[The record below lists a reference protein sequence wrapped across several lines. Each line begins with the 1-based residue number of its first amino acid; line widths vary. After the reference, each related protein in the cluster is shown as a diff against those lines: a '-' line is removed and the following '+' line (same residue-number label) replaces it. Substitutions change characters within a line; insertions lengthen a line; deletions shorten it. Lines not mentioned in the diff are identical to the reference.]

1 MRIMTDNDYEIRE
14 IPGTSPVFKNEIA
27 IALADL
33 LPEVISDGK
42 IDVEKL
48 RQILGE
54 DLTDE
59 RERFGLSWPGR
70 MRALR
75 AAQEPTTATLK
86 PVLDK
91 SKNWEHT
98 KNVFIE
104 GDNLET
110 LKILQKHYHGK
121 IKLIYIDP
129 PYNTGKD
136 FVYPDNFR
144 EGLETYLEWSRQV
157 NEEGKKLSSNS
168 ESEGR
173 YHSNWLNMMYPRL
186 KLARNL
192 LTNDGAIFISIDDV
206 EQAHLRKLCDEVF
219 GEANFVGNIIWEK
232 KYTRANDAKYFSDNH
247 DHLLCYARKKDD
259 LNLKLLPRD
268 ESQLAAYVNPDN
280 HPKGAWKATPL
291 HAKSGSN
298 SSSYTFTNGV
308 IWTPPTGT
316 FRRFNDQSMQSMDVN
331 DEIWFGSDGK
341 QTPSRKSFLS
351 EVKDGVTPVTI
362 WPYTEVGH
370 THEANNELKQLGLG
384 GIFDNPKPTRLIRRT
399 IELISDGDDFVLDFF
414 AGSGTTGQ
422 AVLAQN
428 AADGKNRKFILVQLP
443 EPTPEESEA
452 RNQGYK
458 SIADITRARITNAGR
473 QLEDQIIGSQ
483 IDTGFRSYKLT
494 DTNFSKWQVASD
506 IEPNVL
512 EQHILDL
519 HDSASDEASQ
529 EAVLAEILLKL
540 GHSLSQDQESIEVEG
555 LEVFSLNENLV
566 VAYVNSTL
574 KPTIPQI
581 RAILDL
587 KPAKFIILEDAFQ
600 GDDQLKTNVVQ
611 ECKSRKVELW
621 TA

>member
-1 MRIMTDNDYEIRE
+1 MTDHDYEIRE

-42 IDVEKL
+42 IDGEKL
-48 RQILGE
+48 KHILGE
-54 DLTDE
+54 DIADE
-59 RERFGLSWPGR
+59 REKFGLSWPGK

-86 PVLDK
+86 PIIDK

-259 LNLKLLPRD
+259 LKLKLLPRD
-268 ESQLAAYVNPDN
+268 ESQLAAYINPDN

-298 SSSYTFTNGV
+298 TSSYTFTNGV
-308 IWTPPTGT
+308 VWTPPTGT
-316 FRRFNDQSMQSMDVN
+316 FRRFNDDSMQNMDVN

-362 WPYTEVGH
+362 WPYSEVGH

-399 IELISDGDDFVLDFF
+399 IELISEGDDFVLDFF

-452 RNQGYK
+452 RNQGFK
-458 SIADITRARITNAGR
+458 SIADITRARITNAGQ
-473 QLEDQIIGSQ
+473 QLEDEISGSQ

-519 HDSASDEASQ
+519 RDSASDEASQ
-529 EAVLAEILLKL
+529 EAILAEILLKL
-540 GHSLSQDQESIEVEG
+540 GYSLSQDQESIEVEG
-555 LEVFSLNENLV
+555 LEVFSLDENLV
-566 VAYVNSTL
+566 VAYVNSAL

>member
-59 RERFGLSWPGR
+59 RERFGLSWPGK

-519 HDSASDEASQ
+519 RDSASDEASQ

-566 VAYVNSTL
+566 VTYVNSTL

>member
-59 RERFGLSWPGR
+59 RERFGLSWPGK

-519 HDSASDEASQ
+519 RDSASDEASQ

>member
-1 MRIMTDNDYEIRE
+1 MTDNDYEIRE
-14 IPGTSPVFKNEIA
+14 MPGTSPVFKNEIT

-33 LPEVISDGK
+33 LPEVVSDGK

-59 RERFGLSWPGR
+59 RERFGLSWPGK

-384 GIFDNPKPTRLIRRT
+384 GIFDNPKPTRLIRRI
-399 IELISDGDDFVLDFF
+399 IELVSDGDDFVLDFF

-519 HDSASDEASQ
+519 RDNASDEASQ

>member
-1 MRIMTDNDYEIRE
+1 MTDHDYEIRE

-42 IDVEKL
+42 IDGEKL
-48 RQILGE
+48 KHILGE
-54 DLTDE
+54 DLADE
-59 RERFGLSWPGR
+59 REKFGLSWPGK

-86 PVLDK
+86 PIIDK

-157 NEEGKKLSSNS
+157 NEGGKKLSSNS

-259 LNLKLLPRD
+259 LKLKLLPRD
-268 ESQLAAYVNPDN
+268 ESQLAAYINPDN

-298 SSSYTFTNGV
+298 TSSYTFTNGV
-308 IWTPPTGT
+308 VWTPPTGT
-316 FRRFNDQSMQSMDVN
+316 FRRFNDDSMQNMDVN

-362 WPYTEVGH
+362 WPYSEVGH

-458 SIADITRARITNAGR
+458 SIADITRARITNAGQ

-519 HDSASDEASQ
+519 RHSASDEVSQ
-529 EAVLAEILLKL
+529 EAILAEILLKL
-540 GHSLSQDQESIEVEG
+540 GYSLSQDQEIIEVEG
-555 LEVFSLNENLV
+555 LEVFSLDENLV
-566 VAYVNSTL
+566 VAYVNSVL

-581 RAILDL
+581 RAILGL

>member
-1 MRIMTDNDYEIRE
+1 MTDNDYVIRE
-14 IPGTSPVFKNEIA
+14 IPGTSPVLKNEIA

-48 RQILGE
+48 KQILGE
-54 DLTDE
+54 DHTDE
-59 RERFGLSWPGR
+59 REKFGLSWPGK

-86 PVLDK
+86 PVIEK

-370 THEANNELKQLGLG
+370 THEANDELKQLGLG

-506 IEPNVL
+506 TEPNVL

-519 HDSASDEASQ
+519 RDSASDEASQ

-540 GHSLSQDQESIEVEG
+540 GYSLSQDQESIEVEG
-555 LEVFSLNENLV
+555 LEVFSLDENLV

>member
-1 MRIMTDNDYEIRE
+1 MTDNDYEIRE
-14 IPGTSPVFKNEIA
+14 ISGTSPVFKSEIA

-42 IDVEKL
+42 IDGEKL
-48 RQILGE
+48 KQILGE

-59 RERFGLSWPGR
+59 RERFGLFWPGKI
-70 MRALR
+70 RALR
-75 AAQEPTTATLK
+75 AAQEPTTATLM
-86 PVLDK
+86 PIMVK

-268 ESQLAAYVNPDN
+268 ESQLAAYMNPDN
-280 HPKGAWKATPL
+280 HPKGPWKATPL

-298 SSSYTFTNGV
+298 TSSYSFTNGIV
-308 IWTPPTGT
+308 WSPPTGT
-316 FRRFNDQSMQSMDVN
+316 FRRFNDQSMQTMDIN

-370 THEANNELKQLGLG
+370 THEANNELKQLGLD
-384 GIFDNPKPTRLIRRT
+384 GIFDNPKPTRLIRRI

-458 SIADITRARITNAGR
+458 SIADITRARITNAGQ
-473 QLEDQIIGSQ
+473 QLEDQITSSL

-494 DTNFSKWQVASD
+494 DTNFSKWQLASD
-506 IEPNVL
+506 IELNVL

-519 HDSASDEASQ
+519 RDSASDEASQ

-540 GHSLSQDQESIEVEG
+540 GYSLSEDQESIKVEG
-555 LEVFSLNENLV
+555 LEIFSIDENLV
-566 VAYVNSTL
+566 VAYLNATL
-574 KPTIPQI
+574 KPTISQI
-581 RAILDL
+581 RAILEL

-611 ECKSRKVELW
+611 ECKSHKVELW

>member
-1 MRIMTDNDYEIRE
+1 MTDHDYEIRE

-42 IDVEKL
+42 IDGEKL
-48 RQILGE
+48 KHILGE
-54 DLTDE
+54 DLADE
-59 RERFGLSWPGR
+59 REKFGLSWPGK

-86 PVLDK
+86 PIIDK

-268 ESQLAAYVNPDN
+268 ESQLAAYMNPDN
-280 HPKGAWKATPL
+280 HPKGPWKATPL

-298 SSSYTFTNGV
+298 TSSYSFTNGIV
-308 IWTPPTGT
+308 WSPPTGT
-316 FRRFNDQSMQSMDVN
+316 FRRFNDQSMQTMDIN

-370 THEANNELKQLGLG
+370 THEANNELKQLGLD
-384 GIFDNPKPTRLIRRT
+384 GIFDNPKPTRLIRRI

-458 SIADITRARITNAGR
+458 SIADITRARITNAGQ
-473 QLEDQIIGSQ
+473 QLEDQITSSL

-494 DTNFSKWQVASD
+494 DTNFSKWQLASD
-506 IEPNVL
+506 IELNVL

-519 HDSASDEASQ
+519 RDSASDEASQ

-540 GHSLSQDQESIEVEG
+540 GYSLSEDQESIKVEG
-555 LEVFSLNENLV
+555 LEIFSIDENLV
-566 VAYVNSTL
+566 VAYLNATL
-574 KPTIPQI
+574 KPTISQI
-581 RAILDL
+581 RAILEL

-611 ECKSRKVELW
+611 ECKSHKVELW

>member
-1 MRIMTDNDYEIRE
+1 
-14 IPGTSPVFKNEIA
+14 
-27 IALADL
+27 
-33 LPEVISDGK
+33 
-42 IDVEKL
+42 
-48 RQILGE
+48 
-54 DLTDE
+54 
-59 RERFGLSWPGR
+59 
-70 MRALR
+70 
-75 AAQEPTTATLK
+75 
-86 PVLDK
+86 
-91 SKNWEHT
+91 
-98 KNVFIE
+98 
-104 GDNLET
+104 
-110 LKILQKHYHGK
+110 
-121 IKLIYIDP
+121 
-129 PYNTGKD
+129 
-136 FVYPDNFR
+136 
-144 EGLETYLEWSRQV
+144 
-157 NEEGKKLSSNS
+157 
-168 ESEGR
+168 
-173 YHSNWLNMMYPRL
+173 
-186 KLARNL
+186 
-192 LTNDGAIFISIDDV
+192 
-206 EQAHLRKLCDEVF
+206 VF

-268 ESQLAAYVNPDN
+268 ESQLAAYMNPDN
-280 HPKGAWKATPL
+280 HPKGPWKATPL

-298 SSSYTFTNGV
+298 TSSYSFTNGIV
-308 IWTPPTGT
+308 WSPPTGT
-316 FRRFNDQSMQSMDVN
+316 FRRFNDQSMQTMDIN

-370 THEANNELKQLGLG
+370 THEANNELKQLGLD
-384 GIFDNPKPTRLIRRT
+384 GIFDNPKPTRLIRRI

-458 SIADITRARITNAGR
+458 SIADITRARITNAGQ
-473 QLEDQIIGSQ
+473 QLEDQITSSL

-494 DTNFSKWQVASD
+494 DTNFSKWQLASD
-506 IEPNVL
+506 IELNVL

-519 HDSASDEASQ
+519 RDSASDEASQ

-540 GHSLSQDQESIEVEG
+540 GYSLSEDQESIKVEG
-555 LEVFSLNENLV
+555 LEIFSIDENLV
-566 VAYVNSTL
+566 VAYLNATL
-574 KPTIPQI
+574 KPTISQI
-581 RAILDL
+581 RAILEL

-611 ECKSRKVELW
+611 ECKSHKVELW

>member
-1 MRIMTDNDYEIRE
+1 MTDNDYEIRE

-59 RERFGLSWPGR
+59 RERFGLSWPGK

-519 HDSASDEASQ
+519 RDSASDEASQ

>member
-1 MRIMTDNDYEIRE
+1 MTDNDYEIRE

-59 RERFGLSWPGR
+59 RERFGLSWPGK

-86 PVLDK
+86 PVLDN

-519 HDSASDEASQ
+519 RDSASDEASQ

-540 GHSLSQDQESIEVEG
+540 GYSLSQDQESIEVEG

-566 VAYVNSTL
+566 VAYMNSTL

>member
-1 MRIMTDNDYEIRE
+1 MTDNDYEIRE
-14 IPGTSPVFKNEIA
+14 ISGTSPVFKSEIA

-33 LPEVISDGK
+33 IPEVISDGK
-42 IDVEKL
+42 IDGEKL
-48 RQILGE
+48 KQILGE

-59 RERFGLSWPGR
+59 RERFGLFWPGKI
-70 MRALR
+70 RALR
-75 AAQEPTTATLK
+75 AAQEPTTATLM
-86 PVLDK
+86 PIMVK

-268 ESQLAAYVNPDN
+268 ESQLAAYMNPDN
-280 HPKGAWKATPL
+280 HPKGPWKATPL

-298 SSSYTFTNGV
+298 TSSYSFTNGIV
-308 IWTPPTGT
+308 WSPPTGT
-316 FRRFNDQSMQSMDVN
+316 FRRFNDQSMQTMDIN

-370 THEANNELKQLGLG
+370 THEANNELKQLGLD
-384 GIFDNPKPTRLIRRT
+384 GIFDNPKPTRLIRRI

-458 SIADITRARITNAGR
+458 SIADITRARITNAGQ
-473 QLEDQIIGSQ
+473 QLEDQITSSL

-494 DTNFSKWQVASD
+494 DTNFSKWQLASD
-506 IEPNVL
+506 IELNVL

-519 HDSASDEASQ
+519 RDSASDEASQ

-540 GHSLSQDQESIEVEG
+540 GYSLSEDQESIKVEG
-555 LEVFSLNENLV
+555 LEIFSIDENLV
-566 VAYVNSTL
+566 VAYLNATL
-574 KPTIPQI
+574 KPTISQI
-581 RAILDL
+581 RAILEL

-611 ECKSRKVELW
+611 ECKSHKVELW